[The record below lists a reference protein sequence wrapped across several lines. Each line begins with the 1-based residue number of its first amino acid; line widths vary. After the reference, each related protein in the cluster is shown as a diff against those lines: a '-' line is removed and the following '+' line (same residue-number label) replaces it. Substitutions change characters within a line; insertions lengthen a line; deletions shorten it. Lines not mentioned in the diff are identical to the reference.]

1 MRTSSRLSPAT
12 VLSAVAL
19 FFALGGSAFA
29 IGGSML
35 GSQARAG
42 SESRCATGAVRGIA
56 VVTAGAQL
64 KSAFNCSGRRVTV
77 QRIASGTFEVR
88 FPGNPAPRAVAT
100 ELGSCE
106 GPATLDLLGPG
117 HFRVY
122 TRGCATAGNV
132 LQLVDLSFVLVAV

>member
-1 MRTSSRLSPAT
+1 MRTSRLSPAT

-29 IGGSML
+29 VGGSIL
-35 GSQARAG
+35 GSQVQAG
-42 SESRCATGAVRGIA
+42 TESRCATGAVRGIA
-56 VVTAGAQL
+56 VVTAAAKLQ
-64 KSAFNCSGRRVTV
+64 SAFNCSGRRVNV
-77 QRIASGTFEVR
+77 QRVAAGTYEVR
-88 FPGNPAPRAVAT
+88 FPGNTAPRAVAT

>member
-1 MRTSSRLSPAT
+1 MRTSRLSPAT

-29 IGGSML
+29 VGGSIL
-35 GSQARAG
+35 GSRVQAG
-42 SESRCATGAVRGIA
+42 TESRCATGAVRGIA
-56 VVTAGAQL
+56 VVTAAAKLQ
-64 KSAFNCSGRRVTV
+64 SAFNCSGRRVNV
-77 QRIASGTFEVR
+77 QRVAAGTYEVR
-88 FPGNPAPRAVAT
+88 FPGNTAPRAVAT